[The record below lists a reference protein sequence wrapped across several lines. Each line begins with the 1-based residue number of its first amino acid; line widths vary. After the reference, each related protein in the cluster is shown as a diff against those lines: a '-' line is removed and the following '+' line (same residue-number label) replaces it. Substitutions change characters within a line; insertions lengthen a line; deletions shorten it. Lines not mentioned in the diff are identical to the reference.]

1 MTSKHQALADWVNA
15 LSLRERVI
23 LSAVIA
29 VTILFIWLQAIYL
42 PWEHKQSLLGQSE
55 RHFNSEMIST
65 KAELSGLKSAKQ
77 NDPNI
82 ALKEERQALRK
93 QVAEQQ
99 AYINRTFAQL
109 MSPEQM
115 STTLADLLAD
125 FEGMTLLDARNLP
138 VQALKL
144 AGDDSDL
151 KGSREAESLI
161 YQHGFEMSLEG
172 RYFDAVRLLQ
182 SLEQL
187 GGFYW
192 HRIDY
197 KVDDYPKATLTLQL
211 QTLSLHEDWI
221 GV

>member
-1 MTSKHQALADWVNA
+1 MTSKHKALADWINA
-15 LSLRERVI
+15 LSVRERII
-23 LSAVIA
+23 LSLVIA

-42 PWEHKQSLLGQSE
+42 PWEHKQSLLEQSE

-65 KAELSGLKSAKQ
+65 KAELSGLKNAKQ
-77 NDPNI
+77 NDPNR
-82 ALKEERQALRK
+82 ALKEEREALRK

-115 STTLADLLAD
+115 STALAELLAD
-125 FEGMTLLDARNLP
+125 FDGMRLIDARNLP
-138 VQALKL
+138 VQALEL
-144 AGDDSDL
+144 ARVDSEF
-151 KGSREAESLI
+151 KGRSDAEALI
-161 YQHGFEMSLEG
+161 YQHGFEMSLKG

-192 HRIDY
+192 HRVDY
-197 KVDDYPKATLTLQL
+197 KVDEYPEATLTLQL
-211 QTLSLHEDWI
+211 RTLSLHEDWI